1 MGSKSLS
8 LNWEDIKKIIKG
20 TLIAS
25 GGAALTYLTVN
36 VIPDLESA
44 NGIQMILFASFSSI
58 INAGRKWL
66 TDQSK

>member
-1 MGSKSLS
+1 MGSKALS
-8 LNWEDIKKIIKG
+8 LNWTDIKKIVKG
-20 TLIAS
+20 TLIAA